1 MYSGVPKAGAPDCM
15 STLDVKPPYIAGE
28 PGRTSWV
35 KAIPARASAF
45 CCTTAPATVTGAIA
59 PARVNGVTTTTWL
72 RAEYC
77 RIPSS
82 MGVSRRSGELLFTMV
97 KMDGSVSSWSSLT
110 PRAMRT
116 ISRQS
121 RLRCAPSE

>member
-15 STLDVKPPYIAGE
+15 STLEVKPPYIAGE
-28 PGRTSWV
+28 PGLTSWV

-59 PARVNGVTTTTWL
+59 PASVNGVTTTTWL

-82 MGVSRRSGELLFTMV
+82 IGVSRRSGELQFTTV
-97 KMDGSVSSWSSLT
+97 KIDGCASRSSWVT
-110 PRAMRT
+110 PRTMRT

-121 RLRCAPSE
+121 WLRWAPSE